1 MPRATPNPVRVT
13 VADCPEPTLAPNC
26 ACSNAS
32 DVVVISYNPQ
42 HYGTLVEWNKMLDVL
57 VPRLHAFAS
66 TPGKAA
72 LFREPGAQAK
82 P

>member
-1 MPRATPNPVRVT
+1 
-13 VADCPEPTLAPNC
+13 
-26 ACSNAS
+26 
-32 DVVVISYNPQ
+32 VVISYNPQ
-42 HYGTLVEWNKMLDVL
+42 HYETLVEWNKMLDVL

-72 LFREPGAQAK
+72 FFREPGAQAK